1 MKFLVIFQRLA
12 QLYLE
17 NVSPKTAETQ
27 KEPPADRSGMSN
39 CTFFQC
45 LDKLQQRQSL
55 CLCVIFVAAEMDKMK
70 LDDADNG
77 FDNIGETEACK
88 KLNELKQEPEEKS
101 TVPQVFKK
109 VY

>member
-1 MKFLVIFQRLA
+1 MPNFIWKMCPLKLPRHRKSHQQINLVCQIAHFSSVRL
-12 QLYLE
+12 
-17 NVSPKTAETQ
+17 
-27 KEPPADRSGMSN
+27 
-39 CTFFQC
+39 
-45 LDKLQQRQSL
+45 KLQQRQSL
-55 CLCVIFVAAEMDKMK
+55 CFCVIFVATEMDKMK

>member
-1 MKFLVIFQRLA
+1 
-12 QLYLE
+12 
-17 NVSPKTAETQ
+17 
-27 KEPPADRSGMSN
+27 
-39 CTFFQC
+39 
-45 LDKLQQRQSL
+45 
-55 CLCVIFVAAEMDKMK
+55 MDKMK

-109 VY
+109 VYWKYFVIITSILVSNLRKNVDK